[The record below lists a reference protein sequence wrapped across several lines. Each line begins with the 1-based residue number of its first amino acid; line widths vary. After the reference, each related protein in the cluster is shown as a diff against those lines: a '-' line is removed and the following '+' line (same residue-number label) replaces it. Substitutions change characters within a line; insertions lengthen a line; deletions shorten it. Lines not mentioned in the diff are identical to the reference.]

1 MCTSEE
7 ELYDERNSRYATHN
21 LVEMPFDC
29 LTSYQY
35 TYVYAFSSRRQTL
48 AIYHPEQAAER
59 RCAFNT
65 TLTSSQSI
73 EVSAPV
79 VMIKTAKSRLL
90 SCKPWTHLESCGSIE
105 LVNVAFD
112 AADKMQRLFAR
123 QYCTD
128 AINADS
134 ALDQRSFSCILETCL
149 LTCHK

>member
-29 LTSYQY
+29 LTSYPY

-73 EVSAPV
+73 EASAPV
-79 VMIKTAKSRLL
+79 VMIKTARLG
-90 SCKPWTHLESCGSIE
+90 P
-105 LVNVAFD
+105 A
-112 AADKMQRLFAR
+112 
-123 QYCTD
+123 
-128 AINADS
+128 
-134 ALDQRSFSCILETCL
+134 CL
-149 LTCHK
+149 LANHGHTWSRADRSSW